1 MCAQQSLHRALSVRL
16 TSLCLLKP
24 FKSSLRNNSSRAAK
38 FTLKDRE
45 RKHATWCKST
55 STWASCTTGKT
66 SLSDSPGHSGR
77 QVSRP
82 SWTQLETRKASL
94 SRYWQWL
101 YTGWLWLS
109 RLARAAVKISTSI
122 PLTKLSPNLWELDQP
137 AMREN
142 ELTTRPWH
150 QEKCKSITKKS
161 RPQINKMSRQP
172 SGKVLTVFALIPR
185 PITKANCSRSTSS
198 QS

>member
-24 FKSSLRNNSSRAAK
+24 FRSSLRNNLSRAAK
-38 FTLKDRE
+38 FTHKDGE
-45 RKHATWCKST
+45 RKHATWCKFT
-55 STWASCTTGKT
+55 STWASCTTGRT
-66 SLSDSPGHSGR
+66 SLSGSLGHSGR
-77 QVSRP
+77 QVSRRL
-82 SWTQLETRKASL
+82 WTQSVTKRASS
-94 SRYWQWL
+94 SRYCQWL

-122 PLTKLSPNLWELDQP
+122 PPRKLSPNHWELDQP

-142 ELTTRPWH
+142 ELTTRPWL
-150 QEKCKSITKKS
+150 QDRCKLISKERLPPIS
-161 RPQINKMSRQP
+161 QMNRQP
-172 SGKVLTVFALIPR
+172 SGKALIVFARTPR
-185 PITKANCSRSTSS
+185 SITRVNWSRSISS